1 MKSIRSRITFIIVIA
16 IVLSTG
22 ITMLIGI
29 NDVVKL
35 GQSSSQQALKLLCE
49 SGEKNL
55 DYYFESVSQSVD
67 LVAAYAESDL
77 EAVGEKSL
85 KEHMER
91 VSIFFGKVARQT
103 NGVLTYYYRI
113 DPEYTDEVTGFW
125 FIDANGNGYTEHA
138 VTDISQ
144 YDVNDTSHIVWF
156 TIPRASRRPVWI
168 PPYITENLDKRV
180 ISYNVPVM
188 LRNRFV
194 GVIGIEIEYSTM
206 ASQVDN
212 IRLYEHGYAYLN
224 DAKGNIIYHPNID
237 ILTLSEEEIP
247 KTPAELQEYEKF
259 IRYEF
264 DGVEKE
270 VYRLPLENGMILNVS
285 VPVSEINGSWKN
297 LIRRTVIVSVSLIII
312 FILLTWWF
320 SRRITE
326 PLEELVEATK
336 KVNDGVYDIELS
348 YNGTDEVGTLTASFR
363 TLIGN
368 LKIYINEL
376 NELNQHL
383 QDDNL
388 TLEAA
393 TIRDSLTGVKNRF
406 ALRRDY
412 DFYYE
417 KDIHLMMLDI
427 DDFKHVNDQFGH
439 SVGDYLLKKTGEALI
454 DNFGAEHSYR
464 YGGDEFL
471 VLYPDISED
480 DFKKLVFNLEN
491 QLEEIYLGEK
501 KMPVYFSAGYVYGRS
516 VLRDDI
522 RLMLREADMLLYQ
535 VKKKEKNMFL
545 GEAYDREKAEGIQK
559 REEESFRQG

>member
-1 MKSIRSRITFIIVIA
+1 MKSIRSRITFLIVIA
-16 IVLSTG
+16 IILSTC

-29 NDVVKL
+29 NDVTKL
-35 GQSSSQQALKLLCE
+35 GQSSSEQALKLLCE

-77 EAVGEKSL
+77 EAVDEKDL
-85 KEHMER
+85 KEHVER
-91 VSIFFGKVARQT
+91 VSVFFGKVARQT

-125 FIDANGNGYTEHA
+125 FIDANGNGYTEHE
-138 VTDISQ
+138 VTNITQ

-156 TIPRASRRPVWI
+156 TIPRASRKPVWI

-180 ISYNVPVM
+180 ISYNVPVI
-188 LRNRFV
+188 RHNKFV

-224 DAKGNIIYHPNID
+224 DAKGNIIYHPHID
-237 ILTLSEEEIP
+237 VLTLREDEIP
-247 KTPAELQEYEKF
+247 KTPVGLKEYEQF

-264 DGVEKE
+264 EGVEKE

-285 VPVSEINGSWKN
+285 VPVSEINGSWRS
-297 LIRRTVIVSVSLIII
+297 LIRRSVLVSVSLILI
-312 FILLTWWF
+312 FILLTWLS
-320 SRRITE
+320 SRQITE
-326 PLEELVEATK
+326 PLEELAEAAK
-336 KVNDGVYDIELS
+336 KVGDGDYDVALG
-348 YNGTDEVGTLTASFR
+348 YNGNDEVGTLTASFR
-363 TLIGN
+363 TLVGSVKTYVNN
-368 LKIYINEL
+368 LNK
-376 NELNQHL
+376 LNQQL
-383 QDDNL
+383 QEDNL

-412 DFYYE
+412 DSYYE
-417 KDIHLMMLDI
+417 KEVHLMMLDI

-471 VLYPDISED
+471 VLFPDISED
-480 DFKKLVFNLEN
+480 DFKKLVVNLEG
-491 QLEEIYLGEK
+491 QLEEIYLDEK
-501 KMPVYFSAGYVYGRS
+501 KMPVHFSAGYVYGKS
-516 VLRDDI
+516 ILRDDV
-522 RLMLREADMLLYQ
+522 RLMLRQADELLYQ
-535 VKKKEKNMFL
+535 VKKTEKNMFL
-545 GEAYDREKAEGIQK
+545 GKAYDREKAESIQK
-559 REEESFRQG
+559 KEEESFRQG